1 MLGQAR
7 CCGVVTGRLSP
18 GRERG
23 ARKIKAKW
31 HQLSRSSSSLTRL
44 KPSCSLQAKASA
56 KAQHSLRNHSRFC
69 GLLLLLAWA
78 RSRGGRNPHTAK
90 ASLPGHLLCES
101 TAFVGKSEWGLRML
115 LLLA

>member
-1 MLGQAR
+1 MTLA
-7 CCGVVTGRLSP
+7 TGPRFLP
-18 GRERG
+18 GPALLHLFFPDANEALLWKQR
-23 ARKIKAKW
+23 
-31 HQLSRSSSSLTRL
+31 RSAVRS
-44 KPSCSLQAKASA
+44 KPKASA